1 MDKRKFALRS
11 DFIVIFV
18 LAVIA
23 IAAFAVFNSGEEAG
37 YAEIIHDNELIARLS
52 LEEDRIYTPEGFDV
66 TFEIKDGAAA
76 FISSDCPD
84 KICVNMGFISKKGQ
98 SAVCLPNRLTLRITG
113 GSDEADI
120 YIG

>member
-84 KICVNMGFISKKGQ
+84 KSALIRALSVKKDRVPY
-98 SAVCLPNRLTLRITG
+98 ACPTDLHC
-113 GSDEADI
+113 E
-120 YIG
+120 

>member
-11 DFIVIFV
+11 DLIIILV
-18 LAVIA
+18 LGVIA
-23 IAAFAVFNSGEEAG
+23 IAALILFNRGERAA

-52 LEEDRIYTPEGFDV
+52 LKEDQIYTPEGFDV
-66 TFEIKDGAAA
+66 TFEIRDGAAA

-84 KICVNMGFISKKGQ
+84 KICVNTGFISKEGQ

-113 GSDEADI
+113 GSNEADV
-120 YIG
+120 YTG